1 MKISQEVGQ
10 GFYREYLRKRD
21 NTKGRLTEVEFM
33 SWLYTTQTIIDEV
46 HLEGRSVGR
55 YHIDQYQLL
64 STFME
69 LITPREIRI
78 AKSVMYLNMKD
89 NSYPEGA
96 KSIEDSEYAV
106 DPDEKTLVQLIEEWE
121 EKCDRITK
129 KNEAKKDAKK
139 KWDEKEL
146 EANLPPAPKSQPVRL
161 LSPSEYKDVQE
172 TMLRQVSSLTGS
184 FQNIDVSEEKQFV
197 TFDTSMVNYSVAGK
211 TLTEELDGFRPIAIK
226 SEVCQMV
233 NLSQFCGTAESNFIN
248 WFKNKLTKTSSN

>member
-33 SWLYTTQTIIDEV
+33 SWLYTTQSITEEV
-46 HLEGRSVGR
+46 HLEGRSIGR
-55 YHIDQYQLL
+55 YHINQYQLL

-96 KSIEDSEYAV
+96 KAIEDSEYAI
-106 DPDEKTLVQLIEEWE
+106 DPDERTLVQLVKEWE

-129 KNEAKKDAKK
+129 RNEAKDPKK
-139 KWDEKEL
+139 RMDEKEL
-146 EANLPPAPKSQPVRL
+146 EANLPPAPKSEPVRL

-184 FQNIDVSEEKQFV
+184 FQAIDVSEEKQFV
-197 TFDTSMVNYSVAGK
+197 TFDTSMANYSVAGK

-233 NLSQFCGTAESNFIN
+233 NLSQFCGTAEENFIN
-248 WFKNKLTKTSSN
+248 WFKNKLTAKSTAN